1 MPRKDAAAS
10 SHVRPGISI
19 QVMDM
24 LQPPDIGISPI
35 ADIDP
40 HQTIVTAVLAANSS
54 AEMPKNVRSE
64 ACSEI
69 MR

>member
-1 MPRKDAAAS
+1 MQPQDMPRKDAAVS
-10 SHVRPGISI
+10 SHVCPGISI

-24 LQPPDIGISPI
+24 LQPPGIGIWPI

-54 AEMPKNVRSE
+54 AEMPKNVR
-64 ACSEI
+64 
-69 MR
+69 